1 MVVIYHTMDDLL
13 IFILV
18 LCAAAVV
25 IFFGASY
32 LGISIDNP
40 LADMFDGSGLF
51 ASALAA
57 VETDWSSSVGQF
69 LISFDHFKNIHQV
82 IVDDSAP
89 LKVFDV
95 DGNLRENQLYAST
108 DRGLFLSRDGGLTWN
123 RFTSSNNEINSSS
136 MVFKVLPASGNGE
149 DYFISVFDG
158 TKGYVYRT
166 WDYFFHLDPLISFDN
181 EAAYDMYRSGNS
193 LYIAVSNGQL
203 IHYHLATKESRV
215 VNVLSSPIIAIKQ
228 SPTGIFFLLLKSGS
242 VMYGTHLEK
251 PFKKLAAPGGGF
263 LFAPKVSAIHI
274 DSDGTIYSL
283 NAQGIWV
290 SYNNGSSY
298 ALLKHIPIQKT
309 RIDAFGVSRGVLYA
323 VSGTK
328 MYRSTDGGTNWT
340 ITELNNS
347 MRINHFFFIG
357 GRAILSM

>member
-1 MVVIYHTMDDLL
+1 MEDLFLFL
-13 IFILV
+13 IV
-18 LCAAAVV
+18 LCAAFFVV
-25 IFFGASY
+25 FFGASY

-40 LADMFDGSGLF
+40 LADMFNGSGLF

-69 LISFDHFKNIHQV
+69 LISFDHFKNIHRVV
-82 IVDDSAP
+82 IDNSAP

-95 DGNLRENQLYAST
+95 DGNLAENQMYAST
-108 DRGLFLSRDGGLTWN
+108 DRGLFLSRDGGLTWD
-123 RFTSSNNEINSSS
+123 RFTSSNNEISASS

-158 TKGYVYRT
+158 AKGYVYRT
-166 WDYFFHLDPLISFDN
+166 WDYFFHLESLVSFDN

-203 IHYHLATKESRV
+203 IHYNLATKESRV

-228 SPTGIFFLLLKSGS
+228 SPTGTFFLLLKSGS
-242 VMYGTHLEK
+242 VMHGTHLEK

-263 LFAPKVSAIHI
+263 LFASKVNAIHI
-274 DSDGTIYSL
+274 DGNGDIYTL
-283 NAQGIWV
+283 NSQGIWV
-290 SYNNGSSY
+290 SSNSGTSY
-298 ALLKHIPIQKT
+298 TLLKHIPIQKT
-309 RIDAFGVSRGVLYA
+309 RIDAFAVYRGTIYA
-323 VSGTK
+323 ISGTK
-328 MYRSTDGGTNWT
+328 MYRSADGGINWT
-340 ITELNNS
+340 ITELDNS

-357 GRAILSM
+357 GRAVLSM